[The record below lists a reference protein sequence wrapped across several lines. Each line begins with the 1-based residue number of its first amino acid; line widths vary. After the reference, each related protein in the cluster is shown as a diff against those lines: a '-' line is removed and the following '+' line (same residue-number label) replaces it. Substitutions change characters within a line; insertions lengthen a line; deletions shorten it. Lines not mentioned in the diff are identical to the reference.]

1 MMKLKEPSPAMCPK
15 CGHSFVPP
23 GELGMYQLKRL
34 ATARVRVLDSEE
46 LVAELNAVREFLDD
60 MRAKISRLRKHDLTL
75 HRMANLGRRGRKEL
89 HESLDDA
96 RARLQKLRKEE
107 RRILKRLQKL
117 EA

>member
-1 MMKLKEPSPAMCPK
+1 MKVTKPSPAMCPK

-23 GELGMYQLKRL
+23 GQRGMNELKRL
-34 ATARVRVLDSEE
+34 AAARVRVLDRAE
-46 LVAELNAVREFLDD
+46 LVGQLNAVRELLDD

-75 HRMANLGRRGRKEL
+75 HRMANVGRRGRKEL

-96 RARLQKLRKEE
+96 RARIQALRTKE
-107 RRILKRLQKL
+107 RRVLKRLQKL